1 MPKGTR
7 GFQVSDDTSQDP
19 SLAVH
24 PVNSEPE
31 VVPSDSPIQ
40 ERLKKA
46 YIDKYN
52 TLMVSGMN
60 REAVNRHIAD
70 LEDMVK
76 MFQTQI
82 QATMDVSDEW
92 ARSETAEERERI
104 RQEDRKYRAK
114 ARPAMN
120 ADGSIK
126 TTHAKTAKPVVIGD
140 AGSQAFEKLVNKL
153 MLSGMSRENAEKLL
167 KSGGK

>member
-1 MPKGTR
+1 M
-7 GFQVSDDTSQDP
+7 TSEIEDP
-19 SLAVH
+19 DNNSAVH
-24 PVNSEPE
+24 PVNGD
-31 VVPSDSPIQ
+31 VVPSDTPIQ
-40 ERLKKA
+40 DRLKKT

-52 TLMVSGMN
+52 TLMVSGMD

-76 MFQTQI
+76 VFQAQI
-82 QATMDVSDEW
+82 QATMDVSEEW
-92 ARSETAEERERI
+92 ARNETVEERERI
-104 RQEDRKYRAK
+104 RQEDKKYRAK

-126 TTHAKTAKPVVIGD
+126 TTHAKVAKPVIIGD
-140 AGSQAFEKLVNKL
+140 SGSAAFENLVNKL
-153 MLSGMSRENAEKLL
+153 MLSGLSRENAEKLL

>member
-1 MPKGTR
+1 M
-7 GFQVSDDTSQDP
+7 TSEIEDP
-19 SLAVH
+19 DNNPAVH
-24 PVNSEPE
+24 PVNGD
-31 VVPSDSPIQ
+31 VVPSDTPIQ
-40 ERLKKA
+40 DRLKKT

-52 TLMVSGMN
+52 TLMVSGMD

-70 LEDMVK
+70 LEDMVRV
-76 MFQTQI
+76 FQAQI
-82 QATMDVSDEW
+82 QASMDVSEEW
-92 ARSETAEERERI
+92 ARSETAEEREII
-104 RQEDRKYRAK
+104 RQKDKKYRAL

-126 TTHAKTAKPVVIGD
+126 TTHAKVAKPVIIGD
-140 AGSQAFEKLVNKL
+140 AGSAAFENLVNKL

>member
-1 MPKGTR
+1 
-7 GFQVSDDTSQDP
+7 
-19 SLAVH
+19 
-24 PVNSEPE
+24 
-31 VVPSDSPIQ
+31 
-40 ERLKKA
+40 
-46 YIDKYN
+46 
-52 TLMVSGMN
+52 MVSGMN

-92 ARSETAEERERI
+92 ARSETAEERERV
-104 RQEDRKYRAK
+104 RKEDRAYRAK

-140 AGSQAFEKLVNKL
+140 AGSQAFENLVNKL

>member
-1 MPKGTR
+1 MAD
-7 GFQVSDDTSQDP
+7 VLAQDP
-19 SLAVH
+19 DDRSPGEQL
-24 PVNSEPE
+24 

-40 ERLKKA
+40 ERLKKT

-60 REAVNRHIAD
+60 REAINRHIAD
-70 LEDMVK
+70 LEDMVRV
-76 MFQTQI
+76 FQAQI
-82 QATMDVSDEW
+82 QASMDVGDEW

-104 RQEDRKYRAK
+104 RIEDKKYRAK

-126 TTHAKTAKPVVIGD
+126 TTHAKVAKPVVIGD
-140 AGSQAFEKLVNKL
+140 AGSQAFENLVAKL
-153 MLSGMSRENAEKLL
+153 MLGGLTRENAEKLL

>member
-1 MPKGTR
+1 M
-7 GFQVSDDTSQDP
+7 TSEIEDP
-19 SLAVH
+19 DNNSAVH
-24 PVNSEPE
+24 PVNGD

-40 ERLKKA
+40 DRLKKT

-52 TLMVSGMN
+52 TLMVSGMD

-76 MFQTQI
+76 VFQAQI
-82 QATMDVSDEW
+82 QATMDVSEEW
-92 ARSETAEERERI
+92 ARSESVEERERV
-104 RQEDRKYRAK
+104 RKKDKEYRNL

-126 TTHAKTAKPVVIGD
+126 TTHAKVAKPVIIGD
-140 AGSQAFEKLVNKL
+140 AGSAAFESLVNKL
-153 MLSGMSRENAEKLL
+153 MLSGMSRENAVKLL